1 MLPVAMDC
9 STVATQKT
17 QHSYFHYQLIFPDN
31 VGYCWA
37 TGMSGNRG
45 KVRLIRI
52 YFTYMGLATV
62 QDNSRF
68 KAVDLVR

>member
-31 VGYCWA
+31 RLLLGHWHVGKSWK
-37 TGMSGNRG
+37 SQIN
-45 KVRLIRI
+45 
-52 YFTYMGLATV
+52 
-62 QDNSRF
+62 
-68 KAVDLVR
+68 